1 MLNKNSIHRP
11 DRQLEK
17 TLVALVYSVVAMSL
31 SVLML
36 FIFPQ
41 YSVYLLVLILI
52 NTILSILLAI
62 SVLSASENALTYG
75 GFANEILK
83 SNDIVRRIDNN
94 KGEPIIENNPAKSFF
109 DGGNILEKLK
119 TIIVDERQ
127 NHLNFQRLEQALC
140 SLKNEN
146 VSIEVN
152 VENRTRWY
160 KIAVRPIYLKKNDIF
175 ESDFSL
181 KKIIKETYFLW
192 IMEDVTAHKNVE
204 QIFENERK
212 KLHDFIHNMPIGLYI
227 ANTDYQ
233 LEYVNETF
241 AISLSQSRE
250 SLIGKNLKDL
260 IVQDNGILNS
270 CMPAYTGRTL
280 FCNEHTE
287 NVEMFV
293 LQNNFK
299 DDNKIKIRGMTLKE
313 LQNDAEILQ
322 KLNYGIDE
330 IDWLFNLSPLGIVF
344 IDKQGNVKTFNNKSV
359 EILEQNLENKNVKDF
374 IQLPTLNL
382 LNEIFKNYEKDI
394 KSSFINVVETRL
406 KNDKIIKIHIAP
418 RIRVHCEKSFNDG
431 FIFYISDTTE
441 EKNLELKF
449 AQAQKMQAMGQLA
462 GGVAHDFNNLLTAM
476 IGFCDLLL
484 QRHGIG
490 DPSFADLN
498 QIRNN
503 AHRAANL
510 VKQLLAFSRKQP
522 LKPKLID
529 VTENFI
535 ELNYLLKRTL
545 GEQIS
550 LEFNHGTDLG
560 FIRVDPVQFSQVIV
574 NLVVNA
580 KDAMNGRGKLK
591 ISTHTEKLNAPYQ
604 FGADT
609 IAEGEFV
616 VINVSDTG
624 CGIEKENLNRIFEP
638 FFSTKENVVGSGT
651 GLGLATVYGIIR
663 QTEGFIKVDSTVGVG
678 TTFSIYLPRFEK
690 ADDEIE
696 QVKEKPLEQTPMLTS
711 GVDTKSQKVILGMN
725 VLKIDRAYKP
735 ISNPQDI
742 NILFVE
748 DEDSVRAFGVR
759 ALKKKGYNVVAC
771 NCAESA
777 IEFLDKGGKIDLL
790 ITDMVMPGLSG
801 AELAKIVKNKIS
813 AVKII
818 LASGYSEEIARK
830 ELSGDEN
837 FEFIAKPYSLGDLT
851 QKVSDI
857 LNSGQAENE

>member
-1 MLNKNSIHRP
+1 
-11 DRQLEK
+11 
-17 TLVALVYSVVAMSL
+17 
-31 SVLML
+31 
-36 FIFPQ
+36 
-41 YSVYLLVLILI
+41 
-52 NTILSILLAI
+52 
-62 SVLSASENALTYG
+62 
-75 GFANEILK
+75 
-83 SNDIVRRIDNN
+83 
-94 KGEPIIENNPAKSFF
+94 
-109 DGGNILEKLK
+109 
-119 TIIVDERQ
+119 
-127 NHLNFQRLEQALC
+127 
-140 SLKNEN
+140 
-146 VSIEVN
+146 
-152 VENRTRWY
+152 
-160 KIAVRPIYLKKNDIF
+160 
-175 ESDFSL
+175 
-181 KKIIKETYFLW
+181 
-192 IMEDVTAHKNVE
+192 
-204 QIFENERK
+204 
-212 KLHDFIHNMPIGLYI
+212 
-227 ANTDYQ
+227 
-233 LEYVNETF
+233 
-241 AISLSQSRE
+241 
-250 SLIGKNLKDL
+250 
-260 IVQDNGILNS
+260 
-270 CMPAYTGRTL
+270 
-280 FCNEHTE
+280 
-287 NVEMFV
+287 MFV

-624 CGIEKENLNRIFEP
+624 CGIENENLNRIFEP

-690 ADDEIE
+690 ADDDIE

>member
-280 FCNEHTE
+280 FA
-287 NVEMFV
+287 MS
-293 LQNNFK
+293 
-299 DDNKIKIRGMTLKE
+299 I
-313 LQNDAEILQ
+313 
-322 KLNYGIDE
+322 
-330 IDWLFNLSPLGIVF
+330 P
-344 IDKQGNVKTFNNKSV
+344 
-359 EILEQNLENKNVKDF
+359 
-374 IQLPTLNL
+374 
-382 LNEIFKNYEKDI
+382 
-394 KSSFINVVETRL
+394 
-406 KNDKIIKIHIAP
+406 
-418 RIRVHCEKSFNDG
+418 
-431 FIFYISDTTE
+431 
-441 EKNLELKF
+441 
-449 AQAQKMQAMGQLA
+449 KM
-462 GGVAHDFNNLLTAM
+462 
-476 IGFCDLLL
+476 
-484 QRHGIG
+484 
-490 DPSFADLN
+490 
-498 QIRNN
+498 
-503 AHRAANL
+503 
-510 VKQLLAFSRKQP
+510 
-522 LKPKLID
+522 
-529 VTENFI
+529 
-535 ELNYLLKRTL
+535 
-545 GEQIS
+545 
-550 LEFNHGTDLG
+550 
-560 FIRVDPVQFSQVIV
+560 
-574 NLVVNA
+574 
-580 KDAMNGRGKLK
+580 
-591 ISTHTEKLNAPYQ
+591 
-604 FGADT
+604 
-609 IAEGEFV
+609 
-616 VINVSDTG
+616 
-624 CGIEKENLNRIFEP
+624 
-638 FFSTKENVVGSGT
+638 
-651 GLGLATVYGIIR
+651 
-663 QTEGFIKVDSTVGVG
+663 
-678 TTFSIYLPRFEK
+678 
-690 ADDEIE
+690 
-696 QVKEKPLEQTPMLTS
+696 
-711 GVDTKSQKVILGMN
+711 
-725 VLKIDRAYKP
+725 
-735 ISNPQDI
+735 
-742 NILFVE
+742 
-748 DEDSVRAFGVR
+748 
-759 ALKKKGYNVVAC
+759 
-771 NCAESA
+771 
-777 IEFLDKGGKIDLL
+777 
-790 ITDMVMPGLSG
+790 
-801 AELAKIVKNKIS
+801 
-813 AVKII
+813 
-818 LASGYSEEIARK
+818 
-830 ELSGDEN
+830 
-837 FEFIAKPYSLGDLT
+837 
-851 QKVSDI
+851 
-857 LNSGQAENE
+857 

>member
-109 DGGNILEKLK
+109 DSGNILEKLK

-152 VENRTRWY
+152 IENRTRWY

-192 IMEDVTAHKNVE
+192 TMEDVTAHKNVE

-227 ANTDYQ
+227 ANAEYQ

-299 DDNKIKIRGMTLKE
+299 DDNKIKIRGMTLRE

-322 KLNYGIDE
+322 KLNYGIDK
-330 IDWLFNLSPLGIVF
+330 IDWLFNLSPLGIIF
-344 IDKQGNVKTFNNKSV
+344 IDKQGDVKTFNNKSV

-394 KSSFINVVETRL
+394 QSSFINVVETRL

-431 FIFYISDTTE
+431 FIFYVSDTTE

-498 QIRNN
+498 QIRSN

-522 LKPKLID
+522 LKPKLMD

-574 NLVVNA
+574 NLAVNA
-580 KDAMNGRGKLK
+580 KDAMNGKGKLK

-690 ADDEIE
+690 TDDDIE

-777 IEFLDKGGKIDLL
+777 IEFLDKSEQIDLL

-857 LNSGQAENE
+857 LNNG